1 MIKGKWVIY
10 AHARFSLWLGP
21 MQCPMAELNVRL
33 MEIRI
38 LLFEGE

>member
-1 MIKGKWVIY
+1 MIRGEWAIY
-10 AHARFSLWLGP
+10 AYARFSLWLGP